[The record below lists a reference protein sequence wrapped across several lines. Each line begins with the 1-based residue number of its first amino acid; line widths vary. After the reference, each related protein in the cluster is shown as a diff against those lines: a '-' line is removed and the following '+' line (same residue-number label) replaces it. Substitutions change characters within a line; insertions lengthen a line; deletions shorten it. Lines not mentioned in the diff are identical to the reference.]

1 MNASARKDPL
11 PASALTIFGPVPSR
25 RLGQSVGIGNVP
37 PKTCSYSCVYCQVGP
52 TPATEIEPRSF
63 WSPGTVAEAV
73 RRHVDKLRARNERV
87 DFLTFVPD
95 GEPTLDRDLG
105 AEIDGLRSLDIPI
118 AVISNGSLVWRADA
132 RAALGKADWVSLK
145 VDAADEATWRK
156 VNRPQASLTFATL
169 LEGMLQ
175 FAAEFHGELATET
188 MLIRGV
194 NDTDAAIEAAAE
206 LVERLRPRIAYVA
219 APTRPPA
226 EPWVLPASEES
237 TNRAFQRFAERLP
250 RVELLTGFEGT
261 GFGTTGDAVHDLLAI
276 TAVHPMRDDAVFA
289 LLTKNQADR
298 GVLDRL
304 VADGLL
310 RPVTYRD
317 RTFYL
322 RRFTGV
328 GEPS

>member
-1 MNASARKDPL
+1 MN
-11 PASALTIFGPVPSR
+11 ASALTIFGPVPSR

-63 WSPGTVAEAV
+63 WSPGTVVEAV
-73 RRHVDKLRARNERV
+73 RSHVGKLRARNERV
-87 DFLTFVPD
+87 DYLTFVPD

-118 AVISNGSLVWRADA
+118 AVISNSSLAWRADA

-156 VNRPQASLTFATL
+156 VNRPQASLTFATV

-194 NDTDAAIEAAAE
+194 NDTDAAIDAAAG
-206 LVERLRPRIAYVA
+206 LV
-219 APTRPPA
+219 
-226 EPWVLPASEES
+226 
-237 TNRAFQRFAERLP
+237 
-250 RVELLTGFEGT
+250 
-261 GFGTTGDAVHDLLAI
+261 
-276 TAVHPMRDDAVFA
+276 
-289 LLTKNQADR
+289 
-298 GVLDRL
+298 
-304 VADGLL
+304 
-310 RPVTYRD
+310 
-317 RTFYL
+317 
-322 RRFTGV
+322 
-328 GEPS
+328 